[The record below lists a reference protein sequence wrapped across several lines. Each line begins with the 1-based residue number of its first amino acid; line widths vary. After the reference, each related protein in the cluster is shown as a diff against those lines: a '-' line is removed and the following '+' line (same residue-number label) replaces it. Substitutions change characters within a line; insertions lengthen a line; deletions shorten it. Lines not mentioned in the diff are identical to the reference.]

1 MGGVIGDDG
10 LGASSLGQ
18 GSALG
23 EAFLAVERLYV
34 QGAET
39 AVKRFPDVIHP
50 WMQWASIAG
59 HRRDWPEALR
69 RWGEK
74 LWNNEI
80 DLGIGAGGSRAV

>member
-1 MGGVIGDDG
+1 MSPAWRKR
-10 LGASSLGQ
+10 ASWTRTEPLI
-18 GSALG
+18 
-23 EAFLAVERLYV
+23 
-34 QGAET
+34 ET
-39 AVKRFPDVIHP
+39 AVKRFPDVIHT

-59 HRRDWPEALR
+59 HGVTGRRYSR